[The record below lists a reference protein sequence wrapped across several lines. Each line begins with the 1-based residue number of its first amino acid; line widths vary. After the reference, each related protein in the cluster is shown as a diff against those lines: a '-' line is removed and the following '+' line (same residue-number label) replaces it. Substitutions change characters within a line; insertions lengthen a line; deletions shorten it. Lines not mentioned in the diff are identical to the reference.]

1 MSPGKMME
9 EQKKK
14 EQLQKKSEMLKE
26 FEVPEKDKNRYINI
40 EPSTQAMKNSLDII
54 GSFFSIFR
62 KSNCWKQTSRK
73 ID

>member
-1 MSPGKMME
+1 VSPGKMME

-40 EPSTQAMKNSLDII
+40 
-54 GSFFSIFR
+54 
-62 KSNCWKQTSRK
+62 
-73 ID
+73 